1 MFFRVSLDFEDYLP
15 LFTKNIIA
23 NFGKK
28 NITFS
33 TKTIYEQAPILDD

>member
-1 MFFRVSLDFEDYLP
+1 MFLIVSHDFEDYLP

-33 TKTIYEQAPILDD
+33 TKTIHEQAPIPDD